1 MHDPSTWSKHMPVPG
16 DVVPQLSHRD
26 IAPRD
31 NKSRLAVARLSFGPA
46 LPATAYNSMA
56 TELKVLLSRVPSNVK
71 EAIAATAINAAISGY
86 SVAATPRQFLFRP

>member
-1 MHDPSTWSKHMPVPG
+1 MHDPSTWSKRMPVPG

-31 NKSRLAVARLSFGPA
+31 NKSRLAVAHLSFGPA
-46 LPATAYNSMA
+46 LPATAYNLMA
-56 TELKVLLSRVPSNVK
+56 TELIVLLSRVPSNVK

-86 SVAATPRQFLFRP
+86 SGAATPRQFLFRP